1 MLWTTFVMIIAA
13 KIVGDA
19 IWHFMQLW
27 LVNMTWYQNLMSKIS
42 IKLTKKVMKDF
53 EDEEV

>member
-27 LVNMTWYQNLMSKIS
+27 LVNTTWYQNLMSKIS

>member
-13 KIVGDA
+13 RIIGDA
-19 IWHFMQLW
+19 IWNFAQLW
-27 LVNMTWYQNLMSKIS
+27 LVNTSWYQNIVSRIS
-42 IKLTKKVMKDF
+42 IKLTKKIVKDF